1 MVATI
6 TSENTGS
13 NCYLIEEQKKVLII
27 DPNQPDKIFRLMESC
42 GWEPQ
47 GILLTHEHFDH
58 IEALEEIR

>member
-27 DPNQPDKIFRLMESC
+27 DPNQ
-42 GWEPQ
+42 G
-47 GILLTHEHFDH
+47 
-58 IEALEEIR
+58 EEVITRFPGEF